1 MELEIEQKI
10 GKRLKSDKDKKLKN
24 FRLTDRD
31 LDIFGFILEQKFCS
45 LGCDCI
51 RSDAESSGARIFSEF
66 GPS

>member
-10 GKRLKSDKDKKLKN
+10 GNKLKADKDKKLKN

-45 LGCDCI
+45 LEQIYFRFFDC
-51 RSDAESSGARIFSEF
+51 RKVVTDPMPAGLH
-66 GPS
+66 